1 MNQAIYEHFNL
12 DLREKKNLLLFVY
25 LANKLNSS
33 TNLGLTFK
41 YNNIFVNKL
50 ISMRLN
56 LNIYIYIYN
65 IIYVCVNIL
74 I

>member
-56 LNIYIYIYN
+56 LNIYIYN